1 MQRPPLPAS
10 VTVWLL
16 SCCAMIFAMAL
27 LGAITRLTES
37 GLSITRWDPV
47 TGVLP
52 PLSIEAW
59 GQAFAAYQTTPQFRL
74 LQSGMDLEGFKQIYF
89 WEWLHRLWG
98 RLISLAFALPLLVFW
113 LRRVIDGRQALK
125 FLAVFALGGAQGL
138 IGWVMVE
145 SGLGGGLVERTSVS
159 PIRLALHLG
168 VAMLLYAILLWMALG
183 GRQRTMVKTSLLWHG
198 WAALACLVVTMTWG
212 ALTAGLQAGTIDNTW
227 PLMEGDFLPGNAMMW
242 LDPFAN
248 PVFVQFLHRWL
259 GPFTMAVILAWVW
272 RCYRVR
278 PAVLWLGA
286 MALVQVGLGL
296 ATLLSHA
303 AIVIAVTHQ
312 AGAIL
317 LLTLLLYN
325 LRSLCARPTGHR

>member
-10 VTVWLL
+10 VIVWLL

-37 GLSITRWDPV
+37 GLSITSWDPI
-47 TGVLP
+47 TGALP
-52 PLSIEAW
+52 PLSEEAW
-59 GQAFAAYQTTPQFRL
+59 GHAFAAYQTTPQFLL
-74 LQSGMDLEGFKQIYF
+74 LQSGMEMEGFKQIYF

-98 RLISLAFALPLLVFW
+98 RLIGLAFALPLLIFW
-113 LRRVIDGRQALK
+113 LRRIIDRGQALK

-138 IGWVMVE
+138 IGWVMVQ
-145 SGLGGGLVERTSVS
+145 SGLVERTSVS

-168 VAMLLYAILLWMALG
+168 MAMLLYAILLWMALG
-183 GRQRTMVKTSLLWHG
+183 ERQRITVKASVQWHG
-198 WAALACLVVTMTWG
+198 WAALACLAVTMIWG
-212 ALTAGLQAGTIDNTW
+212 ALTAGLQAGTIYNTW
-227 PLMEGDFLPGNAMMW
+227 PLMEGEVLPGNAMMW

-259 GPFTMAVILAWVW
+259 GPLTMGVILAWVW
-272 RCYRVR
+272 RSYRIR

-325 LRSLCARPTGHR
+325 LRGLCARPTGHR